1 MNFIKSM
8 NFNRI
13 KLALSAVLG
22 FCLIVA
28 AGRNTYAAPSAAE
41 DYLALAEDRK
51 SLPIQSNQI
60 ENWPAGPAIGAES
73 AILLEANTGV
83 ILYAKNIDE
92 KLYPAS
98 TTKLMTCLIAAENS
112 RRDETVTFSH
122 NAVFSIDKGSSN
134 IGIDAGQA
142 MPMEEC
148 LYGILTASAN

>member
-41 DYLALAEDRK
+41 DYLSLAEDRK

-60 ENWPAGPAIGAES
+60 ENWPAGPAIGA
-73 AILLEANTGV
+73 
-83 ILYAKNIDE
+83 
-92 KLYPAS
+92 
-98 TTKLMTCLIAAENS
+98 
-112 RRDETVTFSH
+112 
-122 NAVFSIDKGSSN
+122 
-134 IGIDAGQA
+134 
-142 MPMEEC
+142 
-148 LYGILTASAN
+148 